1 MKPLSWMQDLHALA
15 ARLAHLGVT
24 ADLGCLTVAELWG
37 VYLFLQ
43 RQLSRP
49 EQTTGGAWYG

>member
-1 MKPLSWMQDLHALA
+1 MKPMNWLQDLQGMA

-37 VYLFLQ
+37 LYLFLQ
-43 RQLSRP
+43 RHLEQLARGP
-49 EQTTGGAWYG
+49 GCG